1 MFNNQQKSDNA
12 ESGEEKLLELYNNLP
27 DSEREK
33 LISFAEFTAANCEP
47 RDIKIEKP
55 VFGERPADESVVAGI
70 KRLSAVYH
78 MVDRSK
84 ILHETSAL
92 MAEHMM
98 QGKAAAEVIDD
109 VEALFARTYE
119 KQFGVPAVP
128 AIESDESEENAEI
141 EES

>member
-1 MFNNQQKSDNA
+1 MFDIKQNNDNA
-12 ESGEEKLLELYNNLP
+12 ESGEAKLIEIYKKLP

-33 LISFAEFTAANCEP
+33 LISFAEFTAANCDP
-47 RDIKIEKP
+47 RDIQVEKP
-55 VFGERPADESVVAGI
+55 VFVERPEDESVVAGI

-98 QGKAAAEVIDD
+98 QGRAAAEVIDD
-109 VEALFARTYE
+109 VEALFERTYE
-119 KQFGVPAVP
+119 KQFGVPAR
-128 AIESDESEENAEI
+128 ETI